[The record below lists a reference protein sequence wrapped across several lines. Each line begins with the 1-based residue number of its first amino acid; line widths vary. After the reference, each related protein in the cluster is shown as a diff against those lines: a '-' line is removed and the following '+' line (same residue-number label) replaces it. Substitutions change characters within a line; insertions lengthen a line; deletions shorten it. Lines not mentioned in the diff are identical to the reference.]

1 MGIKRVAARGPSS
14 AFALLVASGCST
26 MSIGEEPS
34 LTWEESEPSA
44 LHLQADVM
52 VGALGELK
60 DNGDVGYGGTLCYA
74 TPLKTLENGTVMQLE
89 MLGSFAQQDFSDSWS
104 EVDIFGNVNYYSV
117 SATAD
122 VFRLGGGLRFELP
135 TDSLLIPYLDVGVA
149 YHSYKAGG
157 EKASGPGGY
166 VGAGLDVDLGNGFTV
181 GVDGRLHVIALS
193 GDLKG
198 AGIVP
203 VLGLAAG
210 YRF

>member
-1 MGIKRVAARGPSS
+1 MGIHRFVPIGFSLAA
-14 AFALLVASGCST
+14 AMLAATGCST
-26 MSIGEEPS
+26 VSVGEEPALVS
-34 LTWEESEPSA
+34 EMSEPSS

-60 DNGDVGYGGTLCYA
+60 DNGEVGYGGTLCYA
-74 TPLKTLENGTVMQLE
+74 TPLTTLENGTVMQLE
-89 MLGSFAQQDFSDSWS
+89 MLGSYAQQDFSDSWS
-104 EVDIFGNVNYYSV
+104 EVDIFGNVNYYSF

-135 TDSLLIPYLDVGVA
+135 TDSLLIPYLDFGVA
-149 YHSYKAGG
+149 FHSYKAGG
-157 EKASGPGGY
+157 EKTSGPGGY
-166 VGAGLDVDLGNGFTV
+166 FGAGLDVDLGNGFTV

-203 VLGLAAG
+203 VLGLSAG